1 MFFCYSLSP
10 LKCAVNTLHMH
21 NIGGINAFGSP
32 GVNIFSY
39 SSNKDQST
47 LSIEG
52 GLYLSNKLSVITSV
66 FL

>member
-1 MFFCYSLSP
+1 
-10 LKCAVNTLHMH
+10 MH

-32 GVNIFSY
+32 GVNVFSY
-39 SSNKDQST
+39 SIVIKIKAHVSK
-47 LSIEG
+47 ER